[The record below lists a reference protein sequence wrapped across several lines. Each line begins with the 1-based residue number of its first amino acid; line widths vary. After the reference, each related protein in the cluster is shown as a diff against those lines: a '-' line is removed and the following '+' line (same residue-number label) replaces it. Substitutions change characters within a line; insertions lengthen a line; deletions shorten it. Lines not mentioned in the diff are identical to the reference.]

1 MYTINYIKESHLF
14 GLYCLPPLSTIF
26 QLYRGGQFYWWR
38 KPEYPEKTTDLSQV
52 TDKLYQIMLYRVRL
66 AWAGFELAMFVLI
79 GTDCIGS
86 YRPSWSWSYGSC
98 FLMLQEDYDRLRPLS
113 YPSTDV
119 FLVCFAINSTT
130 SLENITSKWL
140 PEINHHMPKAPQI
153 LVGCKSGT

>member
-1 MYTINYIKESHLF
+1 MYTINYIKESQLF

-26 QLYRGGQFYWWR
+26 QLYRGGQF
-38 KPEYPEKTTDLSQV
+38 
-52 TDKLYQIMLYRVRL
+52 YQIMLYRVRL